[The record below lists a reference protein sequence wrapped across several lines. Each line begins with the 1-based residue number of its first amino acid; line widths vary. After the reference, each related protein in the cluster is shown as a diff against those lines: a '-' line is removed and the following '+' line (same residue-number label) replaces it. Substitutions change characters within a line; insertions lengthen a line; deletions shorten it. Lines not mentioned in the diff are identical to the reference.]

1 VSETVPPT
9 ALSPVPLTTEL
20 LVPAELAPGTY
31 LHHFRVDRQIA
42 SGGMGAV
49 YLGFDTSLNRPVA
62 LKTLRPELAGDSSFL
77 ARFQREAQSQAN
89 LVHPHVVQVY
99 FVGEERG
106 VWFMAMQLVDGG
118 SLQDAVDRQGPLPW
132 NEVAAHFLGIA
143 EALVEAARL
152 GIVHRDLK
160 PANVL
165 LDRYG
170 IAHVADFGLVT
181 TTHAPSDHDTLVRSP
196 LASIAGLSV
205 AGSVMGTLPY
215 MAPEQLRGEPLD
227 QRADVYGLGATI
239 FHLLVGSPPLSA
251 RTAAEALQQI
261 QAGVVPVRRAR
272 PDVPRALATIVDRC
286 LRPDAAARFQ
296 SHQDLAREVRHAA
309 PQPQVAPTPLVRLV
323 AGLLDVLPAA
333 GLFVLFFEKA
343 PWAAPAGF
351 ALWLGLG
358 IALLDASP
366 GQWLMRLRVR
376 TEADGDVPPLRAGV
390 RALLQWG
397 WTAALALAYS
407 LISHSG
413 PVLAYGPLGVGG
425 AAWATIA
432 LLGVLPAALRKP
444 TLVDR
449 LTRTRVLVDVR

>member
-1 VSETVPPT
+1 VSDTVPPT
-9 ALSPVPLTTEL
+9 ELSPVR
-20 LVPAELAPGTY
+20 LVDVLAPGELAPGTY
-31 LHHFRVDRQIA
+31 LHHFRVDDRIA

-62 LKTLRPELAGDSSFL
+62 LKTLRPELAGDASFL
-77 ARFQREAQSQAN
+77 ARFRREAQSQAN

-118 SLQDAVDRQGPLPW
+118 SLQDAVDRDGPLPW
-132 NEVAAHFLGIA
+132 TQVAAHFLGIA

-181 TTHAPSDHDTLVRSP
+181 ATHAPSDHDTLVRSP
-196 LASIAGLSV
+196 LASTEGLSV

-239 FHLLVGSPPLSA
+239 YHLLVGSPPVRA
-251 RTAAEALQQI
+251 RTAPEALQQI
-261 QAGVVPVRRAR
+261 QAGIVPVRRAC

-286 LRPDAAARFQ
+286 LVPDPAGRFQ
-296 SHQDLAREVRHAA
+296 SHQDLARAVRHAA
-309 PQPQVAPTPLVRLV
+309 PQPQVAPAPLVRLI
-323 AGLLDVLPAA
+323 AGLLDLLPAA
-333 GLFVLFFEKA
+333 GVFVLFFEKA
-343 PWAAPAGF
+343 PGAAPAWL
-351 ALWLGLG
+351 ALWLAVG
-358 IALLDASP
+358 IAFLGASP

-376 TEADGDVPPLRAGV
+376 TQADGDVPPLRALA
-390 RALLQWG
+390 RAVLQWG
-397 WTAALALAYS
+397 WAALVAVGYSLITHGVETIASVLLIAGVAWGALAL
-407 LISHSG
+407 
-413 PVLAYGPLGVGG
+413 LG
-425 AAWATIA
+425 T
-432 LLGVLPAALRKP
+432 LPAALRKP

>member
-9 ALSPVPLTTEL
+9 ALSPVPLTEI

-31 LHHFRVDRQIA
+31 LHHFRVERQIA

-62 LKTLRPELAGDSSFL
+62 LKTLRPELAGDPSFL

-118 SLQDAVDRQGPLPW
+118 SLQDAVDRGGPLPW
-132 NEVAAHFLGIA
+132 TQVATHFLGIA

-181 TTHAPSDHDTLVRSP
+181 STHAPSDHDTLVRSP
-196 LASIAGLSV
+196 LASAPGLSV

-215 MAPEQLRGEPLD
+215 MSPEQLRGEPLD
-227 QRADVYGLGATI
+227 QRADVYGLGATV
-239 FHLLVGSPPLSA
+239 FHLLVGAPPVTA
-251 RTAAEALQQI
+251 RTAAEALRQI
-261 QAGVVPVRRAR
+261 QAGIVPVRRAH

-286 LRPDAAARFQ
+286 LRADADARFQ
-296 SHQDLAREVRHAA
+296 SHQELARAVRHAA
-309 PQPQVAPTPLVRLV
+309 PQPQVAPAPLVRLV
-323 AGLLDVLPAA
+323 AGLLDLVPAA
-333 GLFVLFFEKA
+333 GVFLLFFEKA
-343 PWAAPAGF
+343 PWAAPGWF
-351 ALWLGLG
+351 SLWLGLG
-358 IALLDASP
+358 VAFLDASP

-376 TEADGDVPPLRAGV
+376 TGADGDVPPLRAGA

-407 LISHSG
+407 LISHSASA
-413 PVLAYGPLGVGG
+413 VAYAPLGVGG
-425 AAWATIA
+425 AAWATLA
-432 LLGVLPAALRKP
+432 LLGLLPAALRKP

>member
-9 ALSPVPLTTEL
+9 ALSPVPLTNV

-62 LKTLRPELAGDSSFL
+62 LKTLRPELAGDPSFL

-118 SLQDAVDRQGPLPW
+118 SLQDAVDRDGPLPW
-132 NEVAAHFLGIA
+132 TQVATHFLGIA

-181 TTHAPSDHDTLVRSP
+181 STHAPSDHDTLVRSP
-196 LASIAGLSV
+196 LASAPGLSI

-215 MAPEQLRGEPLD
+215 MSPEQLRGEPLD

-239 FHLLVGSPPLSA
+239 YHLLAGAPPVSA
-251 RTAAEALQQI
+251 RTAPEALKQI
-261 QAGVVPVRRAR
+261 QAGIVPVGRAR
-272 PDVPRALATIVDRC
+272 TDVPRALATIVDRC
-286 LRPDAAARFQ
+286 LVADPAARFQ
-296 SHQDLAREVRHAA
+296 SHDDLARAVRHAA
-309 PQPQVAPTPLVRLV
+309 PQPQVAPAPLVRV
-323 AGLLDVLPAA
+323 IAGLLDLAPAVA
-333 GLFVLFFEKA
+333 IYVPTHVQS
-343 PWAAPAGF
+343 PWAAPAF
-351 ALWLGLG
+351 LALWLALG
-358 IALLDASP
+358 TAFLSASP
-366 GQWLMRLRVR
+366 GEWLMRLRVR
-376 TEADGDVPPLRAGV
+376 TDADGDLPPVRAAV
-390 RALLQWG
+390 HALLQWG
-397 WTAALALAYS
+397 GVLLLGIGYSLVTHGVDTAAVALVIA
-407 LISHSG
+407 G
-413 PVLAYGPLGVGG
+413 LGW
-425 AAWATIA
+425 AAIA
-432 LLGVLPAALRKP
+432 LLGSLPAALRKP

>member
-1 VSETVPPT
+1 MNEGVPPT
-9 ALSPVPLTTEL
+9 VLSPVPLTDV
-20 LVPAELAPGTY
+20 LVPAELGPGTF
-31 LHHFRVDRQIA
+31 LHHFRVDRRIA

-62 LKTLRPELAGDSSFL
+62 LKTLRPELARNPEFL

-118 SLQDAVDRQGPLPW
+118 SLQDAVDRHGRLPW
-132 NEVAAHFLGIA
+132 TEVAAHFLGIA

-152 GIVHRDLK
+152 GVVHRDLK

-196 LASIAGLSV
+196 LASIPGLSV

-215 MAPEQLRGEPLD
+215 MAPEQLKGQPLD
-227 QRADVYGLGATI
+227 QRADVYGLGATVY
-239 FHLLVGSPPLSA
+239 HLLVGEPPVKA
-251 RTAAEALQQI
+251 RTPAEALQQI
-261 QAGVVPVRRAR
+261 EAGIVPVRRAQT
-272 PDVPRALATIVDRC
+272 DVPRALASIVDRC
-286 LRPDAAARFQ
+286 LAPDPAARFQ
-296 SHQDLAREVRHAA
+296 SHQELAREVRRAA
-309 PQPQVAPTPLVRLV
+309 PQPQVAPAPLVRLL
-323 AGLLDVLPAA
+323 AGGIDLLPALA
-333 GLFVLFFEKA
+333 VFYFLFEAA
-343 PWAAPAGF
+343 PWAPAAWF
-351 ALWLGLG
+351 ALWLALG
-358 IALLDASP
+358 IAFLGASP
-366 GQWLMRLRVR
+366 GQWLMRLRIR
-376 TEADGDVPPLRAGV
+376 TDADGDVPPARAAV

-397 WTAALALAYS
+397 WFAALSLAYS
-407 LISHSG
+407 LISHSA
-413 PVLAYGPLGVGG
+413 PVLAYGSLGVGG
-425 AAWATIA
+425 AVWAA
-432 LLGVLPAALRKP
+432 VVLLGALPAALRKP

>member
-1 VSETVPPT
+1 MSETVPPT
-9 ALSPVPLTTEL
+9 ARSPVPLTEV
-20 LVPAELAPGTY
+20 LVPAELTPGTY
-31 LHHFRVDRQIA
+31 LHHFRVDRRIA

-62 LKTLRPELAGDSSFL
+62 LKTLRPELAGDPSFL

-118 SLQDAVDRQGPLPW
+118 SLQDAVDRGGPLPW
-132 NEVAAHFLGIA
+132 TQVATHFLGIT

-181 TTHAPSDHDTLVRSP
+181 ATHAPSDHDTLVRSP
-196 LASIAGLSV
+196 LASVAGLSV

-239 FHLLVGSPPLSA
+239 FHLLVGSPPVNA
-251 RTAAEALQQI
+251 RTAAEALQKI
-261 QAGVVPVRRAR
+261 QAGIVPVRRAR
-272 PDVPRALATIVDRC
+272 PETPRALATIVDRC
-286 LRPDAAARFQ
+286 LLPDPAARFQ
-296 SHQDLAREVRHAA
+296 SHQDLAWAVRHAA
-309 PQPQVAPTPLVRLV
+309 PQPQVVPAPLVRLV
-323 AGLLDVLPAA
+323 AGLLDLVPAA
-333 GLFVLFFEKA
+333 GIFVLFFEKA
-343 PWAAPAGF
+343 PWAAPVWL
-351 ALWLGLG
+351 ALWLALG
-358 IALLDASP
+358 IGFLGASP

-376 TEADGDVPPLRAGV
+376 TRSDGDVPPLRALGRTV
-390 RALLQWG
+390 LQWG
-397 WTAALALAYS
+397 WAAVVAIGYSLITHGVDLSASVLMVFGVAWAALAL
-407 LISHSG
+407 
-413 PVLAYGPLGVGG
+413 LG
-425 AAWATIA
+425 A
-432 LLGVLPAALRKP
+432 LPAALRKP
-444 TLVDR
+444 TLVDS

>member
-1 VSETVPPT
+1 MSETVPPT
-9 ALSPVPLTTEL
+9 ARSPVPLTEV

-31 LHHFRVDRQIA
+31 LHHFRVDDRIA

-62 LKTLRPELAGDSSFL
+62 LKTLRPELAGDPSFL

-106 VWFMAMQLVDGG
+106 VWFMALQLVDGG
-118 SLQDAVDRQGPLPW
+118 SLQDAVDRGGPLPW
-132 NEVAAHFLGIA
+132 TQVAIHFLGIA

-181 TTHAPSDHDTLVRSP
+181 ATHAPSDHDTLVRSP
-196 LASIAGLSV
+196 LASIPGLSV

-239 FHLLVGSPPLSA
+239 YHLLVGSPPVHA
-251 RTAAEALQQI
+251 RTAAEALQKI
-261 QAGVVPVRRAR
+261 QAGVTPVRSARA
-272 PDVPRALATIVDRC
+272 DVPRALASIVDRC
-286 LRPDAAARFQ
+286 LRPDADARFQ
-296 SHQDLAREVRHAA
+296 SHQDLVRAVRSAA
-309 PQPQVAPTPLVRLV
+309 PQPQVAPAPLVRLI
-323 AGLLDVLPAA
+323 AGLLDLLPAA
-333 GLFVLFFEKA
+333 GIFVLFFEKA
-343 PWAAPAGF
+343 PWAAPAWF

-358 IALLDASP
+358 IAFLGASP

-376 TEADGDVPPLRAGV
+376 TQADGDVPPLRAAV

-407 LISHSG
+407 LISHSA

-425 AAWATIA
+425 AAWAVIA
-432 LLGVLPAALRKP
+432 LLGTLPAALRKR

>member
-1 VSETVPPT
+1 MSETVPPT
-9 ALSPVPLTTEL
+9 ARSPVPLTDV

-31 LHHFRVDRQIA
+31 LHHFRVDRRIA

-62 LKTLRPELAGDSSFL
+62 LKTLRPELAGDPSFL

-118 SLQDAVDRQGPLPW
+118 SLQDVIDRNGPLTW
-132 NEVAAHFLGIA
+132 TQVAAHFLGMA
-143 EALVEAARL
+143 EALSEAARL

-170 IAHVADFGLVT
+170 IAHVADFGLAT
-181 TTHAPSDHDTLVRSP
+181 ATHAPSDHDTLVRSP
-196 LASIAGLSV
+196 VASIAGLSA

-227 QRADVYGLGATI
+227 QRADVYGLGATVY
-239 FHLLVGSPPLSA
+239 HLLVGQPPVNA

-261 QAGVVPVRRAR
+261 EAGLVPVRRAR
-272 PDVPRALATIVDRC
+272 ADVPRALASIVDQC
-286 LRPDAAARFQ
+286 LESDPGARYQ
-296 SHQDLAREVRHAA
+296 THQDLARAVRHAA
-309 PQPQVAPTPLVRLV
+309 PQPQVAPAPLIRLI

-333 GLFVLFFEKA
+333 GVFVPFVEKA
-343 PWAAPAGF
+343 PWAAPTWF

-358 IALLDASP
+358 SAFLGASP

-376 TEADGDVPPLRAGV
+376 TQSDGDVPLPRALA

-397 WTAALALAYS
+397 WSALLAVGYS
-407 LISHSG
+407 LITHGVDTTAS
-413 PVLAYGPLGVGG
+413 VLVIAGVAWG
-425 AAWATIA
+425 AIA
-432 LLGVLPAALRKP
+432 LLGTLPAVLRKS